1 MSSELRLIRTIFLG
15 VVLRSTKAN
24 STLRLPVHYRE
35 LYDHGKHDYAIV
47 ASMKVDGQAVSPLVD
62 TGSSLLFF
70 IEKSYLQRTLSPES
84 CQDFIYGCYECHT
97 DIFKQK
103 VTITEHCDDTCA
115 YTVQHRGALELGGQ
129 TIPDVDF
136 GLVVGYTPNDS
147 TPHAS
152 LGLAPRD
159 DGGPTPLIDQL
170 IDKGVINRP
179 DFSIYFKPDNPNEGE
194 LILGGEDPRGQM
206 MIAPLA
212 VEGEWTVN
220 LASLAAGG
228 SLISGSI
235 PLHIDSGTS
244 RLWLPREVF
253 HTLWRALEKKASE
266 AASQAIEFRADEGN
280 RVLTLSDPS
289 HRVHLPPLELH
300 FRAKLGGASTIVI
313 PPEFYVQ
320 TFDLAESK
328 TAILL
333 WHIPEDFPNEAF
345 LGLGLLR
352 KYHLHFL
359 YNDREIR
366 FSEITRNKD
375 FPDIVQT
382 ARPPQRRRRAART
395 LETYL

>member
-1 MSSELRLIRTIFLG
+1 MTSTVNALIIFLLKAF
-15 VVLRSTKAN
+15 LRSLAVP
-24 STLRLPVHYRE
+24 LRLPIYRQE
-35 LYDHGKHDYAIV
+35 VGDWDSVVV
-47 ASMKVDGQAVSPLVD
+47 APVRADGQRLSLLID
-62 TGSSLLFF
+62 TGSSEVFFVEKKYLERAFSPGACEDFLF
-70 IEKSYLQRTLSPES
+70 
-84 CQDFIYGCYECHT
+84 GCYECPAGPCRGEVSR
-97 DIFKQK
+97 I
-103 VTITEHCDDTCA
+103 EHSDDTCA
-115 YTVQHRGALELGGQ
+115 YTVQHRGALELGGR

-136 GLVVGYTPNDS
+136 PGLVVGYTPNDS

-152 LGLAPRD
+152 LGLAPRY
-159 DGGPTPLIDQL
+159 DGGPTPLMDQL
-170 IDKGVINRP
+170 IDKGVINRA
-179 DFSIYFKPDNPNEGE
+179 DFSIYFKPDNPYEGE

-220 LASLAAGG
+220 LGSLGAGG
-228 SLISGSI
+228 SLFSGFM

-253 HTLWRALEKKASE
+253 YTLWRALEKKASE
-266 AASQAIEFRADEGN
+266 ASSQAIEFRADEEN
-280 RVLTLSDPS
+280 RVLTLSHRS

-300 FRAKLGGASTIVI
+300 FRDKLGGASTIVI

-333 WHIPEDFPNEAF
+333 WHIPEDFPKKAF

-359 YNDREIR
+359 YNDREIW
-366 FSEITRNKD
+366 FSEITRDKD
-375 FPDIVQT
+375 FPDIVQI
-382 ARPPQRRRRAART
+382 ARRPQRSRRAART

>member
-1 MSSELRLIRTIFLG
+1 MSSALRVIRAVSLG
-15 VVLRSTKAN
+15 MVLGSVTEN
-24 STLRLPVHYRE
+24 PTLRLPVYYRE

-62 TGSSLLFF
+62 TGSPLLFF
-70 IEKSYLQRTLSPES
+70 IEKTYLQRTLSPES
-84 CQDFIYGCYECHT
+84 CQGFIYGCYECHT
-97 DIFKQK
+97 DVFKQK
-103 VTITEHCDDTCA
+103 VTITEHCDGTCA
-115 YTVQHRGALELGGQ
+115 YTVQHRSTLELGGRVA
-129 TIPDVDF
+129 PDVDF

-152 LGLAPRD
+152 LGLAPRY

-170 IDKGVINRP
+170 IDKGAINRA

-220 LASLAAGG
+220 LGSLRAGG
-228 SLISGSI
+228 TLISRPM

-253 HTLWRALEKKASE
+253 HTLWQALEKKASE
-266 AASQAIEFRADEGN
+266 ASGQATEFKVDEEN
-280 RVLTLSDPS
+280 RVLALS
-289 HRVHLPPLELH
+289 HRSHRLHLPPLELH
-300 FRAKLGGASTIVI
+300 FRDKLGGASTIVI

-320 TFDLAESK
+320 TFDRVESK

-352 KYHLHFL
+352 KYRLHFL

-366 FSEITRNKD
+366 FSEVTQNKD

-382 ARPPQRRRRAART
+382 ARRPQGRRRAART